1 MTKAHCSLDI
11 NLIDWISDTLSQEYT
26 NLQSL
31 QACTIV
37 KVPGSYKYCVRYNMQ
52 SSEGCVRLRDA
63 LKCIGMHL
71 GGYHYS
77 HVEMSLIVVGSC

>member
-1 MTKAHCSLDI
+1 
-11 NLIDWISDTLSQEYT
+11 
-26 NLQSL
+26 
-31 QACTIV
+31 
-37 KVPGSYKYCVRYNMQ
+37 MQ

-77 HVEMSLIVVGSC
+77 HVEMSLVVVGSC